1 MKAPGT
7 TPPAGA
13 VTIENESTPPPT
25 IGNGANLVFAPVCAR
40 VDLPEY
46 PSDALQY
53 RLPPV
58 RVRVDLV
65 VGEDGRATR
74 VRATALDPTA
84 HDESF
89 KAEAIRTVS
98 AWECE
103 PAWRISGD
111 DSEPFGRIFLAYPA
125 HVIFRFFVDESGK
138 SAVAKEVD

>member
-1 MKAPGT
+1 
-7 TPPAGA
+7 
-13 VTIENESTPPPT
+13 VTIEDESTPPRT
-25 IGNGANLVFAPVCAR
+25 IGDGAARIVAPVCAR

-65 VGEDGRATR
+65 VGVDGRATR
-74 VRATALDPTA
+74 VRATALDPTDL
-84 HDESF
+84 DESF
-89 KAEAIRTVS
+89 KTEAIRTVS

-103 PAWRISGD
+103 PAWRINRED
-111 DSEPFGRIFLAYPA
+111 EPFGRVFLAYPA

-138 SAVAKEVD
+138 SAVVKDVD